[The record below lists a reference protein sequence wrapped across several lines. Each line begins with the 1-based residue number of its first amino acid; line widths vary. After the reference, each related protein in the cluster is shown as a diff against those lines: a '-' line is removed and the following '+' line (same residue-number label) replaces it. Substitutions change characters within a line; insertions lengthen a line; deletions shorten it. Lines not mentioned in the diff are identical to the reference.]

1 MEDMARPRN
10 TIANIVEFNLKT
22 LKETISKMSDDKL
35 GAWFRKAIFDC
46 AHGCSEPNVDP
57 FIKES
62 YERSLAKML
71 ARQNIDAQKYQQR
84 KALGSGKPD
93 CTIST
98 NDQETPSAGGSC
110 VTFSLDA
117 STRKG
122 EDELTTNGAG
132 RPVDNAVV
140 LLESA
145 TSRQP
150 ITTTPHHTI
159 STTPQLTL
167 EGEIQ
172 REGVSKS
179 AAVSLSAA
187 TPSSISAKM
196 PFGTCGNVMLTEA
209 EGRHLREVY
218 GSDLKIAIDILDAYI
233 ENGGKAAKK
242 YKNHSAVMRKGNW
255 VWNKVMEMK
264 RQEKLLENASR
275 GPKNWKAE
283 ERERTARV
291 LRGESADGK
300 NYVRDEDLTPKEFM
314 EKYGNA

>member
-1 MEDMARPRN
+1 MARTRKIIPD
-10 TIANIVEFNLKT
+10 IVGINMVELASII
-22 LKETISKMSDDKL
+22 LKMSDAEI
-35 GAWFRKAIFDC
+35 GAWFRKAVVDC
-46 AHGCSEPNVDP
+46 VNGCKDPNCDP
-57 FIKES
+57 FIKVQ
-62 YERSLAKML
+62 YENTIAAIRSKQDYD
-71 ARQNIDAQKYQQR
+71 ARRYQQR

-140 LLESA
+140 LLESD

-150 ITTTPHHTI
+150 IATTSHNTI

-196 PFGTCGNVMLTEA
+196 SFGTCGNVMLTEA

-242 YKNHSAVMRKGNW
+242 YKNHAAVMRKGNW